1 LPKFVHMENGADE
14 IINKVAESGLI
25 SLDLAEWVSDDE
37 IRLFDLAPLLLEGYF
52 LKEKEFRA
60 HLSALTEDQFKGKWV
75 GIFCSTDA
83 IIQKWAWMLAAKTF
97 LNLGAEPVLA
107 SSAEVKTKI
116 LLEKIR
122 SFNPSGYADA
132 RVVVKGCGEKFVTE
146 EAYAE
151 LTRKLM
157 PVVKSL
163 MYGEPC
169 STVPVYKK
177 K

>member
-1 LPKFVHMENGADE
+1 MPKFDRMENGADE
-14 IINKVAESGLI
+14 IINKVAESGLL
-25 SLDLAEWVSDDE
+25 SLDLAKWVNEGE

-60 HLSALTEDQFKGKWV
+60 HLSALAAEEFNGKWV

-83 IIQKWAWMLAAKTF
+83 IIQKWAWMLTAKTF
-97 LNLGAEPVLA
+97 LDFGAHPVLA
-107 SSAEVKTKI
+107 TADNIKTQI

-122 SFNPSGYADA
+122 GLQATDYADK

-146 EAYAE
+146 EAYVE
-151 LTRKLM
+151 LIRKLM

>member
-1 LPKFVHMENGADE
+1 MPKFDRMENGPDD
-14 IINKVAESGLI
+14 ILNKVAESGLI
-25 SLDLAEWVSDDE
+25 SLDLAEWVNDGE

-60 HLSALTEDQFKGKWV
+60 HLSALSAEEFNGKWV

-83 IIQKWAWMLAAKTF
+83 IIQKWAWMLTAKTF
-97 LNLGAEPVLA
+97 LTLGAEPILA
-107 SSAEVKTKI
+107 SPEEVKTRI

-122 SFNPSGYADA
+122 AFNPSAYADA

-146 EAYAE
+146 EAYVE

-169 STVPVYKK
+169 STVPVFKRK
-177 K
+177 